1 MAVFTPS
8 YPLTFPTV
16 SGVQT
21 QSFSLVRN
29 VAVSTSPFTGQD
41 QVFQHEGE
49 FWATQIKFP
58 PMLKD
63 KAATIIAFLLQLRGR
78 RGTFKLGDQD
88 RKTIQGVATGTIR
101 VNGASQ
107 TGNQVALD
115 GFANSTNNV
124 FKAGDYIQI
133 NSYLYMVTEDV
144 NSNGSGEANVK
155 IEPALRQSIETI
167 SDNTIITYG
176 SSAKTVWRMDDN
188 TLGWDGD
195 RVSRYGFNFSCTEA
209 L

>member
-16 SGVQT
+16 SGVRT
-21 QSFSLVRN
+21 QRFALVRT
-29 VAVSTSPFTGQD
+29 VAVSSSPFTGQD
-41 QVFQHEGE
+41 QVVQHEGE
-49 FWATQIKFP
+49 YWSTQISFP

-63 KAATIIAFLLQLRGR
+63 KAAQIIAFLLQLRGR
-78 RGTFKLGDQD
+78 RGTFSIGDQD

-115 GFANSTNNV
+115 GFANSTSNV

-133 NSYLYMVTEDV
+133 NSFLYMVTEDV
-144 NSNGSGEANVK
+144 TSNSSGEANVK
-155 IEPALRQSIETI
+155 IEPALRQGIETI
-167 SDNTIITYG
+167 ADDATVVYSNTKTIMRLDSNETAWDTDQVSKYG
-176 SSAKTVWRMDDN
+176 ISLSA
-188 TLGWDGD
+188 
-195 RVSRYGFNFSCTEA
+195 TEA

>member
-16 SGVQT
+16 SGIQT
-21 QSFSLVRN
+21 QTFSLVRN

-63 KAATIIAFLLQLRGR
+63 KAAVIIAFLLQLRGR

-133 NSYLYMVTEDV
+133 GSFLYMVTEDV
-144 NSNGSGEANVK
+144 NSNSSGEANVK
-155 IEPALRQSIETI
+155 IEPSLRQGIETI
-167 SDNTIITYG
+167 ADDATVTYSNTT
-176 SSAKTVWRMDDN
+176 
-188 TLGWDGD
+188 TLFRLDSNETGWDTD
-195 RVSRYGFNFSCTEA
+195 QVSKYGISLSATEA

>member
-16 SGVQT
+16 SGIQT
-21 QSFSLVRN
+21 QRFSLVRT
-29 VAVSTSPFTGQD
+29 VAVSSSPFTGQD

-49 FWATQIKFP
+49 FWTTQIKFP

-63 KAATIIAFLLQLRGR
+63 KAAVVIAFLLQLRGR

-133 NSYLYMVTEDV
+133 GSYLYMVIEDV
-144 NSNGSGEANVK
+144 NSNSSGEANVK
-155 IEPALRQSIETI
+155 IEPSLRQGIETI
-167 SDNTIITYG
+167 ADDATVTYSNTT
-176 SSAKTVWRMDDN
+176 
-188 TLGWDGD
+188 TLFRLDSNETGWDTD
-195 RVSRYGFNFSCTEA
+195 QVSKYGISLSATEA

>member
-8 YPLTFPTV
+8 YPLTFPTNV
-16 SGVQT
+16 GVQT
-21 QSFSLVRN
+21 QRFALVRT
-29 VAVSTSPFTGQD
+29 VAVSSSPFTGQD
-41 QVFQHEGE
+41 QVVQHEGE
-49 FWATQIKFP
+49 FWTTQIKFP
-58 PMLKD
+58 PMLKVN
-63 KAATIIAFLLQLRGR
+63 AAPIIAFLLQLRGR
-78 RGTFKLGDQD
+78 RGTFALGDQD

-155 IEPALRQSIETI
+155 IEPSLRQSIETI
-167 SDNTIITYG
+167 ADDATVLYSNT
-176 SSAKTVWRMDDN
+176 KTLFRLDSN
-188 TLGWDGD
+188 ETGWDTD
-195 RVSRYGFNFSCTEA
+195 QISKYGITLSASES

>member
-16 SGVQT
+16 SGITTQT
-21 QSFSLVRN
+21 FSLVRN

-49 FWATQIKFP
+49 FWATQVTFP

-107 TGNQVALD
+107 TANQVALD

-133 NSYLYMVTEDV
+133 GSYLYMVTEDV
-144 NSNGSGEANVK
+144 TSNGSGEANVR
-155 IEPALRQSIETI
+155 IEPALRQGIETI
-167 SDNTIITYG
+167 ADDATVTYTNTTTIMRLDSNET
-176 SSAKTVWRMDDN
+176 
-188 TLGWDGD
+188 GWDTD
-195 RVSRYGFNFSCTEA
+195 QISKYGITLSASES

>member
-8 YPLTFPTV
+8 YPLTLPTAT
-16 SGVQT
+16 GIRT
-21 QSFSLVRN
+21 QNWGLRRITSL
-29 VAVSTSPFTGQD
+29 TQSPFTLQQ
-41 QVFQHEGE
+41 QVYQHSGE
-49 FWATQIKFP
+49 QWNTTMTLP

-63 KAATIIAFLLQLRGR
+63 NASIWLSFFLQLRGV

-88 RKTIQGVATGTIR
+88 RKTIQGTATGTVR

-115 GFANSTNNV
+115 GFTASRANV

-133 NSYLYMVTEDV
+133 NSYMYMVTEDV
-144 NSNGSGEANVK
+144 SADGSGEANVK
-155 IEPALRQSIETI
+155 IEPALRQGIETI
-167 SDNTIITYG
+167 NDDTLVVYLNTTTIMRLDSNEFNWDTDQVSKYG
-176 SSAKTVWRMDDN
+176 ISFACS
-188 TLGWDGD
+188 
-195 RVSRYGFNFSCTEA
+195 EA

>member
-1 MAVFTPS
+1 MAVYTPT
-8 YPLTFPTV
+8 YPLTLPTAT
-16 SGVQT
+16 GIQT
-21 QSFSLVRN
+21 QRFALTRIVG
-29 VAVSTSPFTGQD
+29 VSQSPFTRQE
-41 QVFQHEGE
+41 QVIQHQGE
-49 FWATQIKFP
+49 YWSATVQLP

-63 KAATIIAFLLQLRGR
+63 NASQWLAFLLQLRGR

-115 GFANSTNNV
+115 GFAVSTNNV

-144 NSNGSGEANVK
+144 NSNGSGEADVK
-155 IEPALRQSIETI
+155 IEPSLRSGLETI
-167 SDNTIITYG
+167 ADDDTVLYTNTTTLMRLDSNEVAWDTDQVSKYG
-176 SSAKTVWRMDDN
+176 ISFACS
-188 TLGWDGD
+188 
-195 RVSRYGFNFSCTEA
+195 EA

>member
-16 SGVQT
+16 SGVTT
-21 QSFSLVRN
+21 QRFSLVRT

-41 QVFQHEGE
+41 QVVQHEGE
-49 FWATQIKFP
+49 YWTTQIKFP
-58 PMLKD
+58 PMLKA
-63 KAATIIAFLLQLRGR
+63 KAAVVIAFLLQLRGR
-78 RGTFKLGDQD
+78 RGTFKIGDQD

-115 GFANSTNNV
+115 GFANSTSNV
-124 FKAGDYIQI
+124 FKAGDYITI
-133 NSYLYMVTEDV
+133 GSYLYMVTEDV
-144 NSNGSGEANVK
+144 TSNASGEADVK
-155 IEPALRQSIETI
+155 IEPALRQGIETI
-167 SDNTIITYG
+167 ADDATVTYTNTT
-176 SSAKTVWRMDDN
+176 TVMRLDSN
-188 TLGWDGD
+188 ETGWDTD
-195 RVSRYGFNFSCTEA
+195 QVSKYGISLSATEA

>member
-8 YPLTFPTV
+8 YPLTLPTAT
-16 SGVQT
+16 GIQT
-21 QSFSLVRN
+21 QRFSLTRIVG
-29 VAVSTSPFTGQD
+29 VSQSPFTRQE
-41 QVFQHEGE
+41 QVIQHQGE
-49 FWATQIKFP
+49 YWSATLQLP

-63 KAATIIAFLLQLRGR
+63 NASQWLSFLLQSRGR

-88 RKTIQGVATGTIR
+88 RKTIQGVATGTIS
-101 VNGASQ
+101 VNGAGQ

-115 GFANSTNNV
+115 GFAVSTNNV

-144 NSNGSGEANVK
+144 NSNASGEADVK
-155 IEPALRQSIETI
+155 IEPSLRSGLETI
-167 SDNTIITYG
+167 ADDDLVIYTNTTTLMRLDSNEVAWDTDQVSKYG
-176 SSAKTVWRMDDN
+176 ISFACS
-188 TLGWDGD
+188 
-195 RVSRYGFNFSCTEA
+195 EA

>member
-16 SGVQT
+16 SGVTT
-21 QSFSLVRN
+21 QRFSLVRT

-41 QVFQHEGE
+41 QVVQHEGE
-49 FWATQIKFP
+49 YWTTQIQFP
-58 PMLKD
+58 PMLKA
-63 KAATIIAFLLQLRGR
+63 KAAVVIAFLLQLRGR
-78 RGTFKLGDQD
+78 RGTFKIGDQD

-115 GFANSTNNV
+115 GFANSTSNV
-124 FKAGDYIQI
+124 FKAGDYITI
-133 NSYLYMVTEDV
+133 GSYLYMVTEDV
-144 NSNGSGEANVK
+144 TSNSSGEADVK
-155 IEPALRQSIETI
+155 IEPALRQGIETI
-167 SDNTIITYG
+167 ADNATVTYTNTT
-176 SSAKTVWRMDDN
+176 TVMRLDSN
-188 TLGWDGD
+188 ETGWDTD
-195 RVSRYGFNFSCTEA
+195 QVSKYGISLSATEA

>member
-8 YPLTFPTV
+8 YPLTLPTAT
-16 SGVQT
+16 GIQT
-21 QSFSLVRN
+21 QRFSLTRIVG
-29 VAVSTSPFTGQD
+29 VSQSPFTRQE
-41 QVFQHEGE
+41 QVIQHQGE
-49 FWATQIKFP
+49 YWSATLQLP

-63 KAATIIAFLLQLRGR
+63 NASQWLSFLLQLRGR

-88 RKTIQGVATGTIR
+88 RKTIQGVATGTIS
-101 VNGASQ
+101 VNGAGQ

-115 GFANSTNNV
+115 GFAVSTNNV

-144 NSNGSGEANVK
+144 NSNASGEADVK
-155 IEPALRQSIETI
+155 IEPSLRSGLETI
-167 SDNTIITYG
+167 ADDDLVIYTNTTTLMRLDSNEVAWDTDQVSKYG
-176 SSAKTVWRMDDN
+176 ISFACS
-188 TLGWDGD
+188 
-195 RVSRYGFNFSCTEA
+195 EA

>member
-29 VAVSTSPFTGQD
+29 VAVSSSPFTGQD
-41 QVFQHEGE
+41 QVVQHEGE
-49 FWATQIKFP
+49 YWTTQISFP

-63 KAATIIAFLLQLRGR
+63 KAAQIIAFLLQLRGR
-78 RGTFKLGDQD
+78 RGTFSIGDQD

-115 GFANSTNNV
+115 GFANSTSNV

-133 NSYLYMVTEDV
+133 NSFLYMVTEDV
-144 NSNGSGEANVK
+144 TSNSSGEANVK
-155 IEPALRQSIETI
+155 IEPALRQGIETI
-167 SDNTIITYG
+167 ADDATVVYSNTKTIMRLDSNETAWDTDQVSKYG
-176 SSAKTVWRMDDN
+176 ISLSA
-188 TLGWDGD
+188 
-195 RVSRYGFNFSCTEA
+195 TEA

>member
-8 YPLTFPTV
+8 YPLTLPTAT
-16 SGVQT
+16 GIKT
-21 QSFSLVRN
+21 QNWGLKRV
-29 VAVSTSPFTGQD
+29 VAMTQSPFTLQQ
-41 QVFQHEGE
+41 QVYQHSGE
-49 FWATQIKFP
+49 QWKTTMSLP

-63 KAATIIAFLLQLRGR
+63 NASIWLAFFMQLRGM

-88 RKTIQGVATGTIR
+88 RKTIQGTATGTVL

-115 GFANSTNNV
+115 GFTASRANV

-133 NSYLYMVTEDV
+133 NSYLYMVTENV
-144 NSNGSGEANVK
+144 TANGSGEANVK
-155 IEPALRQSIETI
+155 IEPALRTGVEPINNNTTVIYLNTTTI
-167 SDNTIITYG
+167 MRLDSNEFNWDTDHVSKYG
-176 SSAKTVWRMDDN
+176 IS
-188 TLGWDGD
+188 
-195 RVSRYGFNFSCTEA
+195 FSCSEA

>member
-8 YPLTFPTV
+8 YPLTLPTAT
-16 SGVQT
+16 GVIT
-21 QSFSLVRN
+21 QNFSLTRA
-29 VAVSTSPFTGQD
+29 VAVTTSPFTFQT
-41 QVFQHEGE
+41 QVHQHQGE
-49 FWATQIKFP
+49 FWRTVISLP
-58 PMLKD
+58 PMLR
-63 KAATIIAFLLQLRGR
+63 ANANIWLSFLLQLRGR
-78 RGTFKLGDQD
+78 RGTFKIGDQD
-88 RKTIQGVATGTIR
+88 AKTITGVATGTIR

-133 NSYLYMVTEDV
+133 GSYLYMVIEDV

-155 IEPALRQSIETI
+155 IEPALRSSIETI
-167 SDNTIITYG
+167 NDDTTVIYSNTT
-176 SSAKTVWRMDDN
+176 TLMRLDTN
-188 TLGWDGD
+188 ELGWQTDN
-195 RVSRYGFNFSCTEA
+195 VSKYGISFSASEA

>member
-8 YPLTFPTV
+8 YPLTFPTNV
-16 SGVQT
+16 GVQT
-21 QSFSLVRN
+21 QRFALVRT
-29 VAVSTSPFTGQD
+29 VAVSSSPFTGQD
-41 QVFQHEGE
+41 QVVQHEGE
-49 FWATQIKFP
+49 FWTTQIKFP
-58 PMLKD
+58 PMLKVN
-63 KAATIIAFLLQLRGR
+63 AAPIIAFLLQLRGR
-78 RGTFKLGDQD
+78 RGTFALGDQD

-133 NSYLYMVTEDV
+133 GSYLYMVIEDV
-144 NSNGSGEANVK
+144 NSNSSGEANVK
-155 IEPALRQSIETI
+155 IEPALRSSIETI
-167 SDNTIITYG
+167 NDDTTVIYSNTT
-176 SSAKTVWRMDDN
+176 TLMRLDTN
-188 TLGWDGD
+188 ELGWQTDN
-195 RVSRYGFNFSCTEA
+195 VSKYGISFSASEA

>member
-16 SGVQT
+16 SGVTT
-21 QSFSLVRN
+21 QRFSLVRT

-41 QVFQHEGE
+41 QVVQHEGE
-49 FWATQIKFP
+49 YWTTQIQFP
-58 PMLKD
+58 PMLKA
-63 KAATIIAFLLQLRGR
+63 KAAVVIAFLLQLRGR
-78 RGTFKLGDQD
+78 RGTFKIGDQD

-115 GFANSTNNV
+115 GFANSTSNV
-124 FKAGDYIQI
+124 FKAGDYITI
-133 NSYLYMVTEDV
+133 GSYLYMVTEDV
-144 NSNGSGEANVK
+144 TSNSSGEANVR
-155 IEPALRQSIETI
+155 IEPALRQGIETI
-167 SDNTIITYG
+167 ADDATVTYSNTT
-176 SSAKTVWRMDDN
+176 TVMRLDTN
-188 TLGWDGD
+188 ETGWDTD
-195 RVSRYGFNFSCTEA
+195 QVSKYGISLSATEA

>member
-8 YPLTFPTV
+8 YPLTFPTNV
-16 SGVQT
+16 GVQT
-21 QSFSLVRN
+21 QRFALTRT
-29 VAVSTSPFTGQD
+29 VAVSASPFTGQE

-49 FWATQIKFP
+49 IWSTQITFP

-63 KAATIIAFLLQLRGR
+63 QAAVVLAFLLQLRGR
-78 RGTFKLGDQD
+78 RGTFKIGDQD

-107 TGNQVALD
+107 IGNQVALD
-115 GFANSTNNV
+115 GFANSTSNV

-133 NSYLYMVTEDV
+133 GSYLYMVTEDV
-144 NSNGSGEANVK
+144 TSNGSGEANVR
-155 IEPALRQSIETI
+155 IEPALRQGIETI
-167 SDNTIITYG
+167 ADDATVLYTNTTTIMRLDSNET
-176 SSAKTVWRMDDN
+176 
-188 TLGWDGD
+188 GWDTD
-195 RVSRYGFNFSCTEA
+195 QISKYGISLSASES

>member
-1 MAVFTPS
+1 MAVFTPT

-16 SGVQT
+16 TGVQT
-21 QSFSLVRN
+21 QRFSLVRT
-29 VAVSTSPFTGQD
+29 VAVSASPFTGQE

-49 FWATQIKFP
+49 YWTTQIKLP

-63 KAATIIAFLLQLRGR
+63 NAAVFLAFLLQLRGR
-78 RGTFKLGDQD
+78 RGTFSIGDQD
-88 RKTIQGVATGTIR
+88 RKTIQGTATGTIR

-115 GFANSTNNV
+115 GFAVSTNNV

-133 NSYLYMVTEDV
+133 GSYLYMVTEDV
-144 NSNGSGEANVK
+144 NSDSSGEANVK
-155 IEPALRQSIETI
+155 IEPSLRQGIETI
-167 SDNTIITYG
+167 ADNATVTYTNTKTIMRLDSNET
-176 SSAKTVWRMDDN
+176 
-188 TLGWDGD
+188 GWDTD
-195 RVSRYGFNFSCTEA
+195 QVSKYGISISASEA

>member
-16 SGVQT
+16 SGIKT
-21 QSFSLVRN
+21 QRFSLNRT
-29 VAVSTSPFTGQD
+29 VAVSASPFTGQE

-49 FWATQIKFP
+49 FWTTQITFP

-63 KAATIIAFLLQLRGR
+63 KAAVVIAFLLQLRGR
-78 RGTFKLGDQD
+78 RGTFKIGDQD

-115 GFANSTNNV
+115 GFANSTSNL

-133 NSYLYMVTEDV
+133 GSYLYLVTEDV
-144 NSNGSGEANVK
+144 TSNGSGEADVK
-155 IEPALRQSIETI
+155 IEPALRQGIETI
-167 SDNTIITYG
+167 SDDATVLYTNTTTIMRLDSNETGWNTDQVSKYGITL
-176 SSAKTVWRMDDN
+176 SASES
-188 TLGWDGD
+188 L
-195 RVSRYGFNFSCTEA
+195 
-209 L
+209 